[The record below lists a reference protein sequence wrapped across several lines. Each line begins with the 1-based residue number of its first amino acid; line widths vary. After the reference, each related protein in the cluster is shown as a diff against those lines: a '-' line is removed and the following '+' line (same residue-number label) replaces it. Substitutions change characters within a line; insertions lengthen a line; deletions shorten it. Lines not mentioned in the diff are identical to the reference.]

1 MHTPPCRLGLL
12 VPSTNTVM
20 EPDFYRRLPAGWSL
34 HTARMLLD
42 AVTPEAEARMLD
54 EYALPAAHS
63 LAGLRPDVVV
73 FGCTSAGALRGNA
86 FEAELVRR
94 LSAQCGAPV
103 VSVAQAVRQ
112 QMREL
117 GARRWLVL
125 TPYVDALNGPIRAS
139 LEADGL
145 EVAALAGLGI
155 SDNTQIAAVPPEVIL
170 EGARVLVQKAD
181 ADALF
186 VSCTNFPAFDLWEA
200 LSQVSGLPV
209 VTSNQAALQAALAA
223 V

>member
-1 MHTPPCRLGLL
+1 LGLL

-42 AVTPEAEARMLD
+42 AVTPEAEARDQLRGSGATHA
-54 EYALPAAHS
+54 ALT
-63 LAGLRPDVVV
+63 LIGPDVVV
-73 FGCTSAGALRGNA
+73 IGCTSAGALRGNA